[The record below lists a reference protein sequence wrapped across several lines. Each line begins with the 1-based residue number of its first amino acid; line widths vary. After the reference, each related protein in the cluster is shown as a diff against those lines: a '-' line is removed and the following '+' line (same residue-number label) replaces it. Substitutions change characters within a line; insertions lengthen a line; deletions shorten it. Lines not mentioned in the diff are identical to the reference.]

1 MTSIETQDMIYELH
15 RFARG
20 EDNAADDAHR
30 DAQEAEQDFDAAV
43 ARADGPTEAQLVA
56 EINDWARTA

>member
-1 MTSIETQDMIYELH
+1 MTSIETQDMIYEIH

-20 EDNAADDAHR
+20 EDDAAADETR
-30 DAQEAEQDFDAAV
+30 DAQEAEQDFNAAA
-43 ARADGPTEAQLVA
+43 ARAVGPTEAQLVA